1 FNNMLSVITNY
12 SALAA
17 MKLEA
22 GEPAPSIGSCL
33 TEIRQAAER
42 SAGITRQ
49 LLAFAR
55 KQILAPVLLD
65 LGDTIG
71 GMLKMLQRLIGE
83 DIDIS
88 WQTEEGLWTVK
99 VDPAQIDQIL
109 ANLFTNAR
117 DAISGVGRVTIETGN
132 IVLGKVYCAAHG
144 GAVPG
149 EYVRLAVSDTGCG
162 MEKEVQAQIFEP
174 FFTTKGVGRG
184 TGLGL
189 PTVYGIVKQSNGYIE
204 VRSEPGKGTTFTIY
218 FPRHAAEPGEKG
230 LEVSFLPVHG
240 HETILLVEDEPAI
253 LESTALILEMQG
265 YTVLMASTP
274 DNAIRLAEEQKGEIH
289 LLLTDVVMP
298 EMNGQELARKL
309 VVLYPHLKQLF
320 MSGYSGESIANQRV
334 LVEGV
339 HFIEKPFSL
348 YGLIAKVRE
357 ALDSN

>member
-1 FNNMLSVITNY
+1 M
-12 SALAA
+12 
-17 MKLEA
+17 
-22 GEPAPSIGSCL
+22 
-33 TEIRQAAER
+33 
-42 SAGITRQ
+42 
-49 LLAFAR
+49 
-55 KQILAPVLLD
+55 
-65 LGDTIG
+65 
-71 GMLKMLQRLIGE
+71 
-83 DIDIS
+83 
-88 WQTEEGLWTVK
+88 
-99 VDPAQIDQIL
+99 
-109 ANLFTNAR
+109 
-117 DAISGVGRVTIETGN
+117 
-132 IVLGKVYCAAHG
+132 
-144 GAVPG
+144 
-149 EYVRLAVSDTGCG
+149 RLAVSDTGCG